1 MITVWIFFKDKIFNF
16 VFNESSNYWVLLR
29 GFNGGII
36 LDFYYFKIKLVIFI
50 FISYQG
56 LQLKLFIDVFLE
68 I

>member
-1 MITVWIFFKDKIFNF
+1 MIMVWIFFKDKIFNF

-50 FISYQG
+50 FISCQG

>member
-1 MITVWIFFKDKIFNF
+1 MIMVWIFFKDKIFNF

-50 FISYQG
+50 FISCQG

-68 I
+68 V

>member
-1 MITVWIFFKDKIFNF
+1 MIKVWIFFKDKIFNF

-50 FISYQG
+50 FISC
-56 LQLKLFIDVFLE
+56 
-68 I
+68 